1 MAANTIK
8 TTDVAAKV
16 ADREFVRAFDEDV
29 RKLVEILGIFDP
41 IRRAPN
47 TALKYYETSGTL
59 QSGVVGEAEDIPL
72 SKYARSGEHIASLS
86 WNKWAKETTLE
97 AISANSY
104 AEAVAQTDKQFIK
117 DIQKGIRT
125 KMVNFLK
132 TGTGRIKLGGNSE
145 VVANTLQATLA
156 NIWAQMELD
165 FESTDASPLY
175 FANPVDIAGYLG
187 TAQITTQTAFGMTY
201 ISNFLGM
208 YPMVLLSDV
217 PQGQIITTPRENLHI
232 YYAHAAEA
240 EGFDFESR
248 DETGY
253 IGIHHDPTYRNMT
266 FQTYAV
272 SALAPF
278 CDYLDKIYIAGIGSA
293 VPDADTDTDSDSDS
307 DPDTISA

>member
-1 MAANTIK
+1 MAENTIK
-8 TTDVAAKV
+8 SADVAAKV

-29 RKLVEILGIFDP
+29 RKLVEVLGIFEP

-47 TALKYYETSGTL
+47 TALKYYETSGVL

-72 SKYARSGEHIASLS
+72 SKYTRSGEHIASLS

-104 AEAVAQTDKQFIK
+104 EEAVRQTDKQFIK
-117 DIQKGIRT
+117 DIQKGIR
-125 KMVNFLK
+125 KQMYDFLK
-132 TGTGRIKLGGNSE
+132 TGTGRITLGGQSQ
-145 VVANTLQATLA
+145 VVATTLQPTLA
-156 NIWAQMELD
+156 NIWAQMQLD
-165 FESTDASPLY
+165 FENTDASPLY
-175 FANPVDIAGYLG
+175 FANPVDLAAYLG

-208 YPMVLLSDV
+208 YPMVLASDV
-217 PQGQIITTPRENLHI
+217 PQGTIITTPRENLHI
-232 YYAHAAEA
+232 YYAHASEA

-253 IGIHHDPTYRNMT
+253 IGIHHDPTYKNMT

-278 CDYLDKIYIAGIGSA
+278 CDFLDKIYIAGINKEIEPTGETGETGVTGA
-293 VPDADTDTDSDSDS
+293 
-307 DPDTISA
+307 

>member
-8 TTDVAAKV
+8 SADVAAKV
-16 ADREFVRAFDEDV
+16 ADREFVRAFDDDV
-29 RKLVEILGIFDP
+29 RKLVEVLGIFEP

-59 QSGVVGEAEDIPL
+59 QSGTVRDAEDIPL
-72 SKYARSGEHIASLS
+72 SKYTRSGEHIASLS

-104 AEAVAQTDKQFIK
+104 EEAVRETDKKFIK
-117 DIQKGIRT
+117 DIQKGIR
-125 KMVNFLK
+125 KQMFDFLK
-132 TGTGRIKLGGNSE
+132 TGTGRIKLGTQSQ
-145 VVANTLQATLA
+145 VVAATLQPTLA
-156 NIWAQMELD
+156 NIWAQMQLD
-165 FESTDASPLY
+165 FEDTDASPLY
-175 FANPVDIAGYLG
+175 FANPVDLATYLG
-187 TAQITTQTAFGMTY
+187 SAQITTQTAFGMTY

-208 YPMVLLSDV
+208 YPMVLASDI
-217 PQGQIITTPRENLHI
+217 PQGTIITTPRENLHI
-232 YYAHAAEA
+232 YYAHASEA

-278 CDYLDKIYIAGIGSA
+278 CDYLDKIYIAGINK
-293 VPDADTDTDSDSDS
+293 
-307 DPDTISA
+307 TIDEDGETGETGVSGA

>member
-1 MAANTIK
+1 MAENTIK
-8 TTDVAAKV
+8 SADVAAKV
-16 ADREFVRAFDEDV
+16 ADREFVRAFDDDV
-29 RKLVEILGIFDP
+29 RKLVEVLGIFEP

-59 QSGVVGEAEDIPL
+59 QSGTVGEAEDIPL
-72 SKYARSGEHIASLS
+72 SKYTRSGEHIASLS

-104 AEAVAQTDKQFIK
+104 EEAVRETDKKFIK
-117 DIQKGIRT
+117 DIQKGIR
-125 KMVNFLK
+125 KQMFDFLK
-132 TGTGRIKLGGNSE
+132 TGTGRIKLGTQSQ
-145 VVANTLQATLA
+145 VVAATLQPTLA
-156 NIWAQMELD
+156 NIWAQMQLD
-165 FESTDASPLY
+165 FEDTDASPLY
-175 FANPVDIAGYLG
+175 FANPVDLATYLG
-187 TAQITTQTAFGMTY
+187 SAQITTQTAFGMTY

-208 YPMVLLSDV
+208 YSMVLASDI
-217 PQGQIITTPRENLHI
+217 PQGTIITTPRENLHI
-232 YYAHAAEA
+232 YYAHASEA

-278 CDYLDKIYIAGIGSA
+278 CDYLDKIYIAGINK
-293 VPDADTDTDSDSDS
+293 
-307 DPDTISA
+307 TIDEDGETGETGVSGA

>member
-1 MAANTIK
+1 MAENTIK
-8 TTDVAAKV
+8 SVDVAAKV
-16 ADREFVRAFDEDV
+16 ADREFVRAFDDDV
-29 RKLVEILGIFDP
+29 RKLVEILGIFNP

-72 SKYARSGEHIASLS
+72 SKYTRSGEHIASLS

-104 AEAVAQTDKQFIK
+104 AEAVAETDKKFIK
-117 DIQKGIRT
+117 DIQKGIRNQ
-125 KMVNFLK
+125 MVNFLK
-132 TGTGRIKLGGNSE
+132 TGTGRIKLGTQSQ
-145 VVANTLQATLA
+145 VVATTLQATLA

-165 FESTDASPLY
+165 FEDTDASPLY
-175 FANPVDIAGYLG
+175 FANPVDLATYLG

-240 EGFDFESR
+240 QGFDFESR
-248 DETGY
+248 DVTGY
-253 IGIHHDPTYRNMT
+253 IGVHHEPTYKNMT

-278 CDYLDKIYIAGIGSA
+278 CDYLDKIYIAGINKEIDETGETGETGVTGA
-293 VPDADTDTDSDSDS
+293 
-307 DPDTISA
+307 